1 MDIGSQIRNHRK
13 KAGLSQKELGK
24 KLGVSQQHIAQYEN
38 GKRIPKLET
47 LIKISEALDCEVS
60 DIDENIIVHRHT
72 VRLEH
77 TPEDIERYKKN
88 AEVEKLIQKKD
99 LGEIISKD
107 EQEKIDDYI
116 EHKREVLT
124 RFHENIKNFSNVVD
138 AWGENIL
145 IDRYRSLNDD
155 GKNEAIKR
163 IDELTEIPKYVNPD
177 TPPQE

>member
-1 MDIGSQIRNHRK
+1 MDIGEQIRNHRK
-13 KAGLSQKELGK
+13 KIGLSQKELGK

-60 DIDENIIVHRHT
+60 DIDENIIVHYQT
-72 VRLEH
+72 FRLEP
-77 TPEDIERYKKN
+77 TPENIERYKTN
-88 AEVEKLIQKKD
+88 AEAEKLIQKKAS
-99 LGEIISKD
+99 GEVISED
-107 EQEKIDDYI
+107 EKEKIDDYI
-116 EHKREVLT
+116 EHKREVLP
-124 RFHENIKNFSNVVD
+124 RFHESIKNFSTAVD

-145 IDRYRSLNDD
+145 IDRYRRLNSD

-163 IDELTEIPKYVNPD
+163 IDELTEIPRYTKPD